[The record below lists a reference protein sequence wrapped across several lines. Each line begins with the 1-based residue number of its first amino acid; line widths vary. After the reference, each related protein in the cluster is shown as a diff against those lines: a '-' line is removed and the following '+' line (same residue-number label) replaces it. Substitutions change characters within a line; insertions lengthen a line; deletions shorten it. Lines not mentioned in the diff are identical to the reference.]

1 VDAATILAKD
11 RIVFEGATADSYE
24 TTLLV
29 TDPTADRTLTLPN
42 STGTLALTGAAVTA
56 VTVADTTD
64 TTCFVALWESATGDL
79 GPKSDAGITYNAGT
93 GMLTA
98 TGLTGPLTG
107 NASTTTA
114 LANARTIGGVS
125 FDGTAN
131 IAVTLAAT
139 ATALATGR
147 TINGV
152 SFDGTANITVVD
164 SAALPKAGGTM
175 TGAIVGLV
183 APLTINPQAGT
194 TYTFVLADAG
204 KLVTSSNTSAQ
215 TFTVPPTLSPD
226 FPVGTQI
233 MVQNI
238 NTANCTL
245 AQGSGVTITSK
256 DSNKEIDGRYAAA
269 TLIKTATNAWTLIG
283 ALA

>member
-1 VDAATILAKD
+1 TPANATLAATA
-11 RIVFEGATADSYE
+11 
-24 TTLLV
+24 
-29 TDPTADRTLTLPN
+29 
-42 STGTLALTGAAVTA
+42 
-56 VTVADTTD
+56 
-64 TTCFVALWESATGDL
+64 
-79 GPKSDAGITYNAGT
+79 
-93 GMLTA
+93 
-98 TGLTGPLTG
+98 
-107 NASTTTA
+107 TA
-114 LANARTIGGVS
+114 LATARTIGGTS

-131 IAVTLAAT
+131 ITPANATLAAT

-164 SAALPKAGGTM
+164 SAALPLAGGTM
-175 TGAIVGLV
+175 TGAIAIGVNGTGYDFTAYGDTAGVYMNWDESEDQLVIEGYNATTALDVTCGNVEITDTLTVSGGLV
-183 APLTINPQAGT
+183 APLQINAQTGT

-269 TLIKTATNAWTLIG
+269 TLIKTATNAWTL
-283 ALA
+283 